1 MIWISAFI
9 FGALMGSFLNCVIH
23 RLEVN
28 EGFVKG
34 RSYCPK
40 CKKTISAVDLIP
52 IVSFVLLK
60 GRCRECGERISWQY
74 PIVEAATG
82 SLFVTVILLRGTGG
96 LLGTLEIAYF
106 LAIFSLMVLMF
117 VYDLKHYL
125 IPDEAVFAAIS
136 ATIAWHGV
144 LFISGIVSFTETVPF
159 FLSGLGASG
168 FFLAIF
174 TISKGAW
181 MGFGDV
187 KLALFMGLFL
197 GYPGILVALFSAFMS
212 GAIMGSAMVLLN
224 KKGIKS
230 EIPFAP
236 FLIFGTILAFF
247 WGGPMVDWY
256 LNLLSINALNL

>member
-1 MIWISAFI
+1 MTWILTFI
-9 FGALMGSFLNCVIH
+9 FGALVGSFLNCVIH

-40 CKKTISAVDLIP
+40 CGKTISAIDLIP
-52 IVSFVLLK
+52 IVSFILLK
-60 GRCRECGERISWQY
+60 GRCRNCGERISWQY
-74 PIVEAATG
+74 PVVELATG
-82 SLFVTVILLRGTGG
+82 SIFVAIMLLGG
-96 LLGTLEIAYF
+96 PEGFLGTLETTYF
-106 LAIFSLMVLMF
+106 LAIFSLMILMF

-125 IPDEAVFAAIS
+125 IPDEAVFAAIG

-144 LFISGIVSFTETVPF
+144 LVASGISSIGEVLPF
-159 FLSGLGASG
+159 LLSGLGASG

-174 TISKGAW
+174 TISKGTW

-197 GYPGILVALFSAFMS
+197 GHPGTLVALFSAFMS
-212 GAIMGSAMVLLN
+212 GAIIGSAMVLLK

-236 FLIFGTILAFF
+236 FLIFGTVLAFF
-247 WGGPMVDWY
+247 WAGPMVSWY